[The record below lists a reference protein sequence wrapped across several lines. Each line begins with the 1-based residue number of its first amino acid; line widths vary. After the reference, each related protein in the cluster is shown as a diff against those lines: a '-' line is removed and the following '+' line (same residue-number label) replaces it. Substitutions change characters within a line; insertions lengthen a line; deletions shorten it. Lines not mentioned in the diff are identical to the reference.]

1 MKEVHK
7 HKRCIIWAFT
17 VLLIM
22 ATVCLTAGC
31 SSNGLVSWLFS
42 AQYNENG
49 VSNFLVVTIDE
60 NQTREY
66 MGELDGLPIYMEGL
80 DIEGTNFRSVD
91 AEDIPVKDA
100 IQNNLVSLEEWR
112 KYASKTKTEADV
124 EILKFDNY
132 EIAVYS
138 NECIIRP
145 IGR

>member
-100 IQNNLVSLEEWR
+100 IENGLVSLEEWR

>member
-7 HKRCIIWAFT
+7 HKRCIIWVFT

-42 AQYNENG
+42 TQYNENG
-49 VSNFLVVTIDE
+49 VSHFLVVTIDE

-100 IQNNLVSLEEWR
+100 IQNNLVSLEEWG

>member
-31 SSNGLVSWLFS
+31 ASNGLVSWLFS

-49 VSNFLVVTIDE
+49 VSHFLVVTIDE
-60 NQTREY
+60 NQPREY
-66 MGELDGLPIYMEGL
+66 MGELDGFPIYMEGL

>member
-1 MKEVHK
+1 MKAVHK
-7 HKRCIIWAFT
+7 NKRCIIWILT
-17 VLLIM
+17 VLLVA

-31 SSNGLVSWLFS
+31 SSNGLVSQLFS

-49 VSNFLVVTIDE
+49 VSHFLVVTIDE

-66 MGELDGLPIYMEGL
+66 MGELDGLPVYMEGL

-100 IQNNLVSLEEWR
+100 VANDLVSLEEWR
-112 KYASKTKTEADV
+112 KYASKTKMEADV

>member
-7 HKRCIIWAFT
+7 NNRCLICILT
-17 VLLIM
+17 VILVA

-31 SSNGLVSWLFS
+31 ASNGLVSWLFS

-49 VSNFLVVTIDE
+49 VSHFLVVTIDE
-60 NQTREY
+60 DRPREY
-66 MGELDGLPIYMEGL
+66 MGELDGLPVYMEGL

-91 AEDIPVKDA
+91 AEDIPVKEA
-100 IQNNLVSLEEWR
+100 IENGLVSLEEWR

>member
-1 MKEVHK
+1 MKAVHK
-7 HKRCIIWAFT
+7 NKRCIIWAFK

-42 AQYNENG
+42 TQYNENG
-49 VSNFLVVTIDE
+49 VSHFLVVTIDE
-60 NQTREY
+60 NQPREY

-100 IQNNLVSLEEWR
+100 IENGLVSLEEWR

>member
-7 HKRCIIWAFT
+7 HKRCIIWVFT

-49 VSNFLVVTIDE
+49 VSHFLVVTIDE
-60 NQTREY
+60 DQPREY
-66 MGELDGLPIYMEGL
+66 MGEMDGLSVYMDGL

-100 IQNNLVSLEEWR
+100 VANNLVSLEEWR
-112 KYASKTKTEADV
+112 KYASKTKKEADV